1 MEQRSKKIKRTQKGV
16 GSTLKSYHLYLDS
29 DLVTI
34 VDSQPNKNRFINA
47 AIRNFINNKKK

>member
-1 MEQRSKKIKRTQKGV
+1 MEQKSKKIKRTQKGI

-29 DLVTI
+29 DLVAV